1 MVSPCHLLL
10 TVLIPPL
17 LVYSDGR
24 NIWSPLTSEASAA
37 TPPSRQPDLCHSL
50 LTVMEEVDTAAPLS
64 CKTLPD
70 SVAGNIH
77 QMNTSSLS

>member
-1 MVSPCHLLL
+1 MVSASRLFLLL
-10 TVLIPPL
+10 TVLLL

-24 NIWSPLTSEASAA
+24 NIWSPLMSEASAA

-64 CKTLPD
+64 RT
-70 SVAGNIH
+70 VVV
-77 QMNTSSLS
+77 NTKSSL